1 MEDQKQ
7 YKLALIKAAFMV
19 LAIFALVVAIG
30 VGVRYILNNK
40 NAEKISQ
47 MEKTIL
53 EMQSTLSVDSM
64 RQYNIQKIISIT
76 DDYNTTM
83 PAHQKYEIAK
93 EIIRMTTKYDNLNVD
108 LICATIT
115 HESAGTWDPE
125 IQSPAGAKGLMQ
137 IMPATGMFVAA
148 YEDITWSS
156 ANEVL
161 FNPIYNIRIGSRY
174 LSSLIENYDVDGGLA
189 AYNGGERR
197 AALWIGSGKSA
208 GILPRETQEYVPAIQ
223 RLYEEYKDLRL

>member
-1 MEDQKQ
+1 MEEKKQ
-7 YKLALIKAAFMV
+7 YRLALIKAVFMV
-19 LAIFALVVAIG
+19 VAIFALVVAIG
-30 VGVRYILNNK
+30 VGVRYMLNNK
-40 NAEKISQ
+40 HAAQISK
-47 MEKTIL
+47 MEKNIL
-53 EMQSTLSVDSM
+53 EMQSTLSVDSI
-64 RQYNIQKIISIT
+64 RQYNIKKIISIV
-76 DDYNTTM
+76 DEYNVTM
-83 PAHQKYEIAK
+83 PVHQKYEIAE

-115 HESAGTWDPE
+115 HESAGTWNPE

-148 YEDITWSS
+148 YEDINWLS

-197 AALWIGSGKSA
+197 AALWIGSGKAA
-208 GILPRETQEYVPAIQ
+208 GILPKETQEYVPAIQ
-223 RLYEEYKDLRL
+223 RLYEEYKDFRM